1 MSTFTE
7 DLQSLHTELQ
17 DRYAEKTT
25 AEQHTAFIKSV
36 GRVADAVYG
45 GQPVQFVIGVQMPDN
60 QVEVM
65 TSLGCWDDA
74 AYAIQSMA
82 ERVAQVNPHDVPNED
97 APGEVTDDFA
107 QLLGVNENERV
118 YAPHEAPQAVLDA
131 REAVAQ
137 LLGISPEELTIVGPD
152 RD

>member
-1 MSTFTE
+1 MSTFAE

-17 DRYAEKTT
+17 DRYAAKST

-45 GQPVQFVIGVQMPDN
+45 GVPVHFVIGVQMPDD

-82 ERVAQVNPHDVPNED
+82 ERVAQVNPHDVPNE
-97 APGEVTDDFA
+97 AT
-107 QLLGVNENERV
+107 GVNEGERV
-118 YAPHEAPQAVLDA
+118 YAPSEAPQAVLDA